1 MKNPVRLVNRVN
13 FEKELQEKK
22 LECEDMIRNYLPKE
36 EGFAAQLAEA
46 MNYSME
52 AGGKR
57 LRPILMGETYR
68 MFGGTSAIIEP
79 FQAAMEMIHTSSL
92 IHDDLPAIDND
103 LYRRGKKTTHAV
115 YGEALELLDTF
126 PQKNEFL
133 RELIGYLVNRRN

>member
-1 MKNPVRLVNRVN
+1 MN

-22 LECEDMIRNYLPKE
+22 LECEDMIRKYLPKE

-103 LYRRGKKTTHAV
+103 LYRRGKNDYPCGIWGSTGNLKRRCII
-115 YGEALELLDTF
+115 ELC
-126 PQKNEFL
+126 
-133 RELIGYLVNRRN
+133 I

>member
-22 LECEDMIRNYLPKE
+22 LECEDMIRKYLPKE

-57 LRPILMGETYR
+57 LRPILMERHIGCLEEHR
-68 MFGGTSAIIEP
+68 L
-79 FQAAMEMIHTSSL
+79 SL
-92 IHDDLPAIDND
+92 SHF
-103 LYRRGKKTTHAV
+103 RR
-115 YGEALELLDTF
+115 
-126 PQKNEFL
+126 
-133 RELIGYLVNRRN
+133 RWR